1 MNNQINQR
9 INILFH
15 ELYPLLSLQKD
26 RHLLLSLEWLLSVSS
41 FCQLHIEMISKDNIF
56 FQKNNAKNGEK
67 VNEI

>member
-41 FCQLHIEMISKDNIF
+41 FSQLHIEMISKDNIF
-56 FQKNNAKNGEK
+56 FKRIMPKMEK
-67 VNEI
+67 K

>member
-56 FQKNNAKNGEK
+56 FQKNNA
-67 VNEI
+67 